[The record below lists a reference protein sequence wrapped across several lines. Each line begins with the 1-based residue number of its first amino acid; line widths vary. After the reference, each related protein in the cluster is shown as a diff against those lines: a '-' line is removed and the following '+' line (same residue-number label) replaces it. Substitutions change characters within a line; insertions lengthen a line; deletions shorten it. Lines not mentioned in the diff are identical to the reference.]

1 MVITAEAQ
9 VKAAEL
15 MRKAAD
21 MLSTDGAMQIRGL
34 EVIERLAS
42 SPNAKMIFIPS
53 NFGPQQ
59 GNSQEG
65 AVARTSGLPANF
77 TINTN

>member
-1 MVITAEAQ
+1 MLASTATAEREGRAMVITAEAQ

-34 EVIERLAS
+34 EVIERLAA
-42 SPNAKMIFIPS
+42 SPNAKVCGSVVFVCFYKQ
-53 NFGPQQ
+53 N
-59 GNSQEG
+59 
-65 AVARTSGLPANF
+65 R
-77 TINTN
+77 

>member
-21 MLSTDGAMQIRGL
+21 MLSTEGAMQIRGL
-34 EVIERLAS
+34 EVIERLAMS
-42 SPNAKMIFIPS
+42 QNAKMIFIPS
-53 NFGPQQ
+53 NFGPQGQQ
-59 GNSQEG
+59 GHQAIGQGS
-65 AVARTSGLPANF
+65 TLPAGF